1 MDKAEEKK
9 DLIAQRLR
17 VMRAEHNLTQAD
29 VAQKLGVSQQTY
41 SKYENKSAN
50 LDSETIVKLCELF
63 GVSSDYLLGIDMVI
77 HPGASKKSVPKELSE
92 DRIKIIVKKVIKELS
107 YKDKTLADWKNRI
120 CFVCWFV

>member
-17 VMRAEHNLTQAD
+17 IMRAEHNLTQAD

-77 HPGASKKSVPKELSE
+77 PPMGSKKSVSKELSE

-107 YKDKTLADWKNRI
+107 DKDKT
-120 CFVCWFV
+120 